1 MIHNKYPL
9 HCCPECGSVNVEV
22 KEILPSKDAVSRIS
36 KVFVCCND
44 CYNATRRYSRLKDAV
59 DDWNS
64 FCKVQLNWTNYA
76 SLNDYCLGSKERSF
90 LRKEINYENH

>member
-44 CYNATRRYSRLKDAV
+44 CYNATRRHSRLKDAV

-64 FCKVQLNWTNYA
+64 SCKVQLNWTNFTFI
-76 SLNDYCLGSKERSF
+76 NDYCLGSKERKLSKKGSK
-90 LRKEINYENH
+90 L